1 MLTLEYQAQFKR
13 DVKTLLKRKWDMA
26 LLQEVVEM
34 LQSGTALPP
43 QYRDH
48 PLSGNWRDH
57 RDCHIRGD
65 WVLIY
70 RIYEEGKKLRL
81 VRTGSHSDLGLD

>member
-1 MLTLEYQAQFKR
+1 M
-13 DVKTLLKRKWDMA
+13 KRKWNMT

-34 LQSGTALPP
+34 LQRGMALPS

-48 PLSGNWRDH
+48 PLSGNWQGY

-70 RIYEEGKKLRL
+70 RIFEEEAKLRL